1 MVVAQ
6 FVMRVWSDKTHSGYL
21 FSMAPGRLRGVPH
34 LGRGKQDM
42 PRKFESANIICRNLN
57 GSDRIS
63 GKIIDRPKFDNG
75 AHIIFADQI
84 ST

>member
-1 MVVAQ
+1 
-6 FVMRVWSDKTHSGYL
+6 MRVLSDKTHSGYL

-42 PRKFESANIICRNLN
+42 PRKFESANIICQNLN

-63 GKIIDRPKFDNG
+63 GKTIDRPKFDNG

-84 ST
+84 STYNIC